1 MNGKIHVIFQRNTV
15 FRLNKIWIVKYFMTT
30 VCFLRK
36 YPYRFKAPVFL
47 KISSEIFCALS
58 FTTFMQQDVYS
69 AKNMPKISLQVY
81 LNSAKLLV
89 NFIDRIVILVVP

>member
-1 MNGKIHVIFQRNTV
+1 
-15 FRLNKIWIVKYFMTT
+15 
-30 VCFLRK
+30 
-36 YPYRFKAPVFL
+36 
-47 KISSEIFCALS
+47 
-58 FTTFMQQDVYS
+58 MQQDVYS